1 MPSTLDHLRSH
12 SVVVADTADIEAIRQ
27 HSPVDATTNP
37 SLVLKQ
43 ASQPSLQDRI
53 LATRERLHRGEL
65 GSLSEAATDLAVQL
79 GAEIAAVIPGYVS
92 TEVDARLSFNTEAS
106 VEQAHR
112 ILERYAE
119 LGVPASRL
127 LIKLAA
133 TWDGLEAC
141 RILEAE
147 GIGCNLTLVFAEEQA
162 IVAAAAKATL
172 ISPFV
177 GRIYDWYVAR
187 GEAPADAS
195 VDPGVLSVQRIHWL
209 YRSHGIATIVMG
221 ASFRTADQ
229 VLALAGCDRLTISP
243 SILEELD
250 GRHTPVHPLE
260 TPPRLASPMPV
271 LDRDQ
276 FLLRMAANPMAT
288 EKLADGINRF
298 VNDQIA
304 LEALIQG

>member
-1 MPSTLDHLRSH
+1 MQPPIHPWYSSKPVSR
-12 SVVVADTADIEAIRQ
+12 VCKTAFLQ
-27 HSPVDATTNP
+27 HANASIAA
-37 SLVLKQ
+37 SLVRSAKRQ
-43 ASQPSLQDRI
+43 QIWQCNSARRSPRSS
-53 LATRERLHRGEL
+53 RE
-65 GSLSEAATDLAVQL
+65 
-79 GAEIAAVIPGYVS
+79 
-92 TEVDARLSFNTEAS
+92 
-106 VEQAHR
+106 
-112 ILERYAE
+112 
-119 LGVPASRL
+119 
-127 LIKLAA
+127 
-133 TWDGLEAC
+133 GLEAC

-177 GRIYDWYVAR
+177 GRIYDWYVTR
-187 GEAPADAS
+187 GETPADAS

-260 TPPRLASPMPV
+260 APPRLASPMPV